1 MTPAVTALGLFS
13 GGLDSIL
20 ACRLVADMGV
30 RVIALK
36 FVTPFFDHDLL
47 ACPEQYALDMRHTYG
62 LEVEL
67 VDLSEGYL
75 EMLDRPTHGFG
86 KHFNPCIDC
95 KILML
100 TQARERMA
108 AYNASFLVTGE
119 VLGQRPMSQRRDTMR
134 VIERDSGC
142 EDILLRPLSARLMRP
157 TRPEREGLVDREQ
170 LLTIF
175 GRGRKQQKLLAANL
189 GIVDYP
195 TPAGGCLLTDP
206 NLAGRI
212 RYFHEGLFP
221 QALMRSA
228 DDYRLLSIGRQF
240 RLGDGVWFI
249 VGRNQR
255 ENEQLTS
262 LRGSADWTLDLV
274 DRPGPL
280 GLVRFG
286 QTSLGLSGRAAELL
300 PILAGIVI
308 RYGKRID
315 GDTPTQAEV
324 LVDRGDDGTLI
335 GHFPPL
341 VDDDFLAWRI

>member
-1 MTPAVTALGLFS
+1 MTGQVTALGLFS

-20 ACRLVADMGV
+20 ACRVVADLGV

-47 ACPEQYALDMRHTYG
+47 HRPEEYTREMAEKYG
-62 LEVEL
+62 LEVAL

-75 EMLDRPTHGFG
+75 EMLDRPVHGFG

-100 TQARERMA
+100 TRARQRMA
-108 AYNASFLVTGE
+108 VLGASFLVTGE

-134 VIERDSGC
+134 VIERDSDC

-157 TRPEREGLVDREQ
+157 TRPEREGLIDRER
-170 LLTIF
+170 LLAIS
-175 GRGRKQQKLLAANL
+175 GRGRKQQKALAASL

-221 QALMRSA
+221 QVTRRSA
-228 DDYRLLSIGRQF
+228 DDYRW
-240 RLGDGVWFI
+240 RLAH
-249 VGRNQR
+249 RRPQR
-255 ENEQLTS
+255 AGK
-262 LRGSADWTLDLV
+262 RAV
-274 DRPGPL
+274 
-280 GLVRFG
+280 
-286 QTSLGLSGRAAELL
+286 GRAARPGGLDPAL
-300 PILAGIVI
+300 GRSARSARAGAFRPGQPGRLRPRGRDPAAPG
-308 RYGKRID
+308 RYHHPLRQEGRW
-315 GDTPTQAEV
+315 GHAPG
-324 LVDRGDDGTLI
+324 RGAGRP
-335 GHFPPL
+335 GRRRNPHRPVHGPC
-341 VDDDFLAWRI
+341 RR